1 MQIIDMDT
9 LEPQKESFLDEK
21 LNEEFSD
28 LLFRVMINNKEGYI
42 YFLFEH
48 KSYKDKMVIFQ
59 VLKYMIS
66 IWESK
71 IKDNKDRRKVEGKSN
86 SGEMELPVI
95 LPLVIYHANTEW
107 NVERT
112 LRNMIPNYKN
122 LPDDLKRYIP
132 DFEYLLIDL
141 SDFSKHEV
149 KLRSE
154 NMITIKA
161 LTRMRYASREE
172 TISILI
178 EAIELI
184 NETEEKDDITYYVSA
199 CIRYI
204 LSVRDDI
211 SKNEMAKI
219 AEQISTEGGELV
231 MSVAER
237 LIQESLEER
246 MNIIAKTMIVEG
258 EPIDK
263 IMLYTRLTKEGIEEI
278 KEELLK

>member
-1 MQIIDMDT
+1 MWYDRCTERNREKQIERGELLDVLKQPHDKFFRSIFGQVDSAADFLTNYLPKELMQIIDMDT

-48 KSYKDKMVIFQ
+48 KSYKDKIVIFQ

-86 SGEMELPVI
+86 SGKMELPVI

-132 DFEYLLIDL
+132 DFEYLLID
-141 SDFSKHEV
+141 
-149 KLRSE
+149 
-154 NMITIKA
+154 
-161 LTRMRYASREE
+161 
-172 TISILI
+172 
-178 EAIELI
+178 
-184 NETEEKDDITYYVSA
+184 
-199 CIRYI
+199 
-204 LSVRDDI
+204 
-211 SKNEMAKI
+211 
-219 AEQISTEGGELV
+219 
-231 MSVAER
+231 
-237 LIQESLEER
+237 
-246 MNIIAKTMIVEG
+246 
-258 EPIDK
+258 
-263 IMLYTRLTKEGIEEI
+263 
-278 KEELLK
+278 

>member
-1 MQIIDMDT
+1 MST
-9 LEPQKESFLDEK
+9 
-21 LNEEFSD
+21 
-28 LLFRVMINNKEGYI
+28 
-42 YFLFEH
+42 
-48 KSYKDKMVIFQ
+48 
-59 VLKYMIS
+59 
-66 IWESK
+66 
-71 IKDNKDRRKVEGKSN
+71 
-86 SGEMELPVI
+86 
-95 LPLVIYHANTEW
+95 
-107 NVERT
+107 
-112 LRNMIPNYKN
+112 
-122 LPDDLKRYIP
+122 
-132 DFEYLLIDL
+132 LLIY
-141 SDFSKHEV
+141 
-149 KLRSE
+149 
-154 NMITIKA
+154 IQ
-161 LTRMRYASREE
+161 
-172 TISILI
+172 
-178 EAIELI
+178 ELI